1 MATRQKP
8 KRTADKGSS
17 ARTGRRPRRQVALPP
32 PLTLQQELTLMARS
46 GARSLTQ
53 ALITVAVIVVVGT
66 AAMALWSLR
75 PIPGYSSDDVLA
87 GSPFDVAFRVENT
100 SPWFALANLKVSC
113 VLAQVRASGIP
124 PTLIDSVDAQ
134 FPTGAAHLEP
144 GQSASFRCPFRS
156 LIGHPITRDA
166 EIVQRAEIYFHSKYD
181 APLLGSLR
189 ITDNSDHFFLNTRL
203 LPPRW
208 TNRVGD

>member
-1 MATRQKP
+1 
-8 KRTADKGSS
+8 
-17 ARTGRRPRRQVALPP
+17 
-32 PLTLQQELTLMARS
+32 MARG
-46 GARSLTQ
+46 GAHSLQRLLVT
-53 ALITVAVIVVVGT
+53 VIVIALLG
-66 AAMALWSLR
+66 AAAFGAWSLR
-75 PIPGYSSDDVLA
+75 PLPGYSSEDVLA

-113 VLAQVRASGIP
+113 VLAHVRASGIP

-134 FPTGAAHLEP
+134 FPTEAAHLEP

-181 APLLGSLR
+181 APLLDALR

-208 TNRVGD
+208 TSRTTRD